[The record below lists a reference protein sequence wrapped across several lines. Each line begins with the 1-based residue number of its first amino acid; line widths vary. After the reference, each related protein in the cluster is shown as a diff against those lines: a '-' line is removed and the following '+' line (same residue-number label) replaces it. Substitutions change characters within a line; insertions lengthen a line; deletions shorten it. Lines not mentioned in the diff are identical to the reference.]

1 MSTGKSRMIYMKTT
15 RDRFELPEAVAN
27 SGQELAEMVGITADS
42 LYCAISK
49 GVGGYHKIMIEE
61 DDS

>member
-1 MSTGKSRMIYMKTT
+1 MKTT
-15 RDRFELPEAVAN
+15 RDRFELPEAVAD

-42 LYCAISK
+42 LYCAISR
-49 GVGGYHKIMIEE
+49 GIGGYHKIMIEE